1 MCGDC
6 CNKLP
11 NHIKF
16 ELWRPMAEGFKDVL
30 KDAHLFL
37 TNLGMKLDIIEYPK
51 AAEQKDEELWG
62 DLKDLY

>member
-1 MCGDC
+1 
-6 CNKLP
+6 
-11 NHIKF
+11 
-16 ELWRPMAEGFKDVL
+16 MAEGFKDVL